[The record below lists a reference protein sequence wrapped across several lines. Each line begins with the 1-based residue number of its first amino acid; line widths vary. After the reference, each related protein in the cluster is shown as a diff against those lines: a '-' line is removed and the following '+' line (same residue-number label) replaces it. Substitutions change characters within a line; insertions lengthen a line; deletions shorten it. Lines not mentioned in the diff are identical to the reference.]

1 MNSLFIKEKHECPKC
16 SCIMEE
22 QELFSKGSWDT
33 VWYCYSCEKRYD
45 ELGNAIV
52 ERYATIFTACA

>member
-1 MNSLFIKEKHECPKC
+1 
-16 SCIMEE
+16 MEE